1 MDCDLVP
8 RRVASTIALV
18 ADAIPDGEA
27 RARTYGRRMSPQTPL
42 DVVIA
47 GGGIAA
53 LEATMALR
61 DLAEDRVKITLVAP
75 ERDFE
80 LKALR
85 TAEPFSRDHVP
96 HYPLSEIA
104 ARFDAEL
111 RVGAVAE
118 VDAARH
124 VARLTDGTELAYDA
138 LVLAVGARARAAY
151 EHVLTFGGDSRT
163 EILNALLADLE
174 EHYTRSVAFVVPPGV
189 GWPLPPY
196 ELALM
201 TAQQVHGMGIDD
213 ARFEFVTKM
222 GGVGQ
227 IAIMSNGEVKTEGR
241 VSDLVD
247 RYRCNLE
254 QIFLNVIDS
263 KIAA

>member
-1 MDCDLVP
+1 
-8 RRVASTIALV
+8 
-18 ADAIPDGEA
+18 
-27 RARTYGRRMSPQTPL
+27 MSPQTPL
-42 DVVIA
+42 HVVIA

-61 DLAEDRVKITLVAP
+61 DLAEDRVRITLVAP

-104 ARFDAEL
+104 ARFESDL
-111 RVGAVAE
+111 RVGAVAG

-124 VARLTDGTELAYDA
+124 LARLTDGTELAYDA

-163 EILNALLADLE
+163 E
-174 EHYTRSVAFVVPPGV
+174 
-189 GWPLPPY
+189 
-196 ELALM
+196 
-201 TAQQVHGMGIDD
+201 
-213 ARFEFVTKM
+213 
-222 GGVGQ
+222 
-227 IAIMSNGEVKTEGR
+227 
-241 VSDLVD
+241 
-247 RYRCNLE
+247 
-254 QIFLNVIDS
+254 
-263 KIAA
+263 